1 MNLFVSATEDNTYII
16 SPKFDYLSTSP
27 DIFKDF
33 YSAIEE
39 QEENETDIRLK
50 YNIVMKDIIIK
61 HLEKELKKYEYG
73 YIMWNSLVN
82 SI

>member
-1 MNLFVSATEDNTYII
+1 
-16 SPKFDYLSTSP
+16 
-27 DIFKDF
+27 
-33 YSAIEE
+33 
-39 QEENETDIRLK
+39 
-50 YNIVMKDIIIK
+50 MKDIIIK